1 MTGPS
6 EAATLSD
13 ATELVKLVLACLNR
27 DEAVRRD
34 LPGGGRIHIDR
45 PLPFLCVHAADGLAA
60 SAALEIATANA
71 SYLIAPDLA
80 AASGIVNTV
89 GRAMLRRYG
98 AFMVVEVGELERDR
112 LLAGDSPYLPPFE
125 IILAHGAGRAA
136 SAAAGAFTRA
146 VEEVEVKYRSPQV
159 EARTLRDSEGD
170 WFGDLDHEIARL
182 RVEFAP
188 IYRQPESER
197 VYPDLRQRV
206 VAGIFDAILHAIAG
220 FLTKAGRFEVPSH
233 RALGRRLFVEAVRRL
248 DSRID
253 EVAASFDFLLAV
265 TPINADIAWH
275 DFRASGFQ
283 RAPRLLYRP
292 LALEIDVEKRRL
304 HAMPFANLEDPLLTV
319 IYREKQ
325 QELDLQL
332 TLLDL
337 RDSPRFREASRVLY
351 GPVGP
356 ELLRIAEEILLPTGG
371 PGDLVGEGA
380 PEGSVDCSELRAMAC
395 AMVEGYRAQ
404 GAAFNA
410 RIEVREDIPAGMMVS
425 GPRLLIGRSTVMARR
440 RVEALLSHEIGVHLF
455 TYFSGDL
462 QGLRLFRSGLAGYE
476 GVQEGLAVFA
486 EYLVGGLTL
495 GRLRLIAAR
504 AVGCAAMLDGADFVE
519 TFRLLHRDRG
529 FPAAGAFG
537 ITLRLHRSGGFAKD
551 AIYLRGLLAV
561 LDHLRR
567 KGSLD
572 PFWLG
577 KFSIEH
583 LPIMQELAARGLLRP
598 PPVCPA
604 FLSHPGTGRRLEA
617 ARAGI
622 SPLEMVAV

>member
-6 EAATLSD
+6 HAATRAD
-13 ATELVKLVLACLNR
+13 ATDLAESVLACLNH
-27 DEAVRRD
+27 DGAVRRD

-45 PLPFLCVHAADGLAA
+45 PLPFLCVHASDAEAE

-71 SYLIAPDLA
+71 SYLIAPDLTA
-80 AASGIVNTV
+80 TSSIVNAV
-89 GRAMLRRYG
+89 GRAMVRRYG
-98 AFMVVEVGELERDR
+98 AFIVVEVGELEHDR
-112 LLAGDSPYLPPFE
+112 QLPADSPYLPPFE
-125 IILAHGAGRAA
+125 ILLAHWGGRTG

-146 VEEVEVKYRSPQV
+146 VEGVEAKYRSPQV
-159 EARTLRDSEGD
+159 EASILNDAEGD
-170 WFGDLDHEIARL
+170 WFGGLDPDFARL

-188 IYRQPESER
+188 IYRQPESDR

-206 VAGIFDAILHAIAG
+206 IGGIFDAILQAIAT
-220 FLTKAGRFEVPSH
+220 FLDQAARLQVASH

-248 DSRID
+248 DARID
-253 EVAASFDFLLAV
+253 EVATAFDFLLAV
-265 TPINADIAWH
+265 TPINADIAWQ
-275 DFRASGFQ
+275 DFRASGFR

-304 HAMPFANLEDPLLTV
+304 HSISFASLEDPLLTV

-325 QELDLQL
+325 QELDMQL
-332 TLLDL
+332 TLLEL
-337 RDSPRFREASRVLY
+337 RDTPRFREASRVLY

-356 ELLRIAEEILLPTGG
+356 DLLRIAEEILLPTAGR
-371 PGDLVGEGA
+371 GDLTGEGA
-380 PEGSVDCSELRAMAC
+380 PEGSVDCAELSAMARAMI
-395 AMVEGYRAQ
+395 EEYRAE
-404 GAAFNA
+404 GAAFDA
-410 RIEVREDIPAGMMVS
+410 SVEVRDDIPAGMMVS

-462 QGLRLFRSGLAGYE
+462 QGLRVFRSGLAGYE

-529 FPAAGAFG
+529 FLAAGAFG
-537 ITLRLHRSGGFAKD
+537 IALRLHRSGGLAKD
-551 AIYLRGLLAV
+551 AIYLRGLLEV

-567 KGSLD
+567 NGSLD
-572 PFWLG
+572 PLLLG
-577 KFSIEH
+577 KFSTEH
-583 LPIMQELAARGLLRP
+583 LPMMQELAARGLLRP
-598 PPVCPA
+598 PPVRPA
-604 FLSHPGTGRRLEA
+604 FLSHPEAARRLEA

-622 SPLEMVAV
+622 SPLALVAG